1 MDRSLEREEPRQK
14 DDRERDQELSERVI
28 EEQLNRGSQRQP
40 RRQYL
45 DRGRKYYLNA
55 QQTASLQ
62 DLGTFRA
69 IRPSDIQDKVYRG
82 NKTAFQLDVRSL
94 ADQGLVRSVT
104 LKGRTPQTY
113 LTLTKLGRELADRQ
127 LTHNPRQQ
135 FYAGVKKLR
144 ELKHD
149 SKLYRLYQK
158 ETDHI
163 RNQGGTPK
171 QVVLDYELKKLVN
184 RELAAIQK
192 LSRQEQAA
200 RRQEIAG
207 RHDLSIVDGKIQF
220 PDLRIEYEDRDHTPN
235 RVDVELVTDHYRGR
249 QIAAKRAAG
258 FKLYGD
264 GYRGK
269 RAERSH
275 DILPL

>member
-1 MDRSLEREEPRQK
+1 MDRNLERGQLQK
-14 DDRERDQELSERVI
+14 DNREREQDLPERSI
-28 EEQLNRGSQRQP
+28 EDQLNRGLQRQP
-40 RRQYL
+40 RRQHL
-45 DRGRKYYLNA
+45 DRSRKYYLNE
-55 QQTASLQ
+55 QQTASLES
-62 DLGTFRA
+62 LGAFRA
-69 IRPSDIQDKVYRG
+69 IRPSDLEDTIYRG
-82 NKTAFQLDVRSL
+82 NKAAFQLDVRNL
-94 ADQGLVRSVT
+94 ADQGLVRNVT

-113 LTLTKLGRELADRQ
+113 LTLTKLGKDVADRQ
-127 LTHNPRQQ
+127 LKHSPGQQ

-158 ETDHI
+158 ETGHI
-163 RNQGGTPK
+163 RSQGGTPK
-171 QVVLDYELKKLVN
+171 RVVLDYELKKVVN
-184 RELAAIQK
+184 RELAAIRK

-200 RRQEIAG
+200 RRQEIAD
-207 RHDLSIVDGKIQF
+207 RYDLSIVNGKIQF
-220 PDLRIEYEDRDHTPN
+220 PDLRIEYEDRNHTPN